1 MELSLL
7 TTLSTKIWVDFGKH
21 CERFSSLGHFR
32 MLPTPGHFPTQ
43 MFPDFFNRRVMFNGT
58 SVITHVIVSIWH
70 QPTSP
75 MISSVQMYS
84 SFINL
89 GQNEVTI
96 TPNQSSRLE
105 FALTCNSFPH
115 SFHSLE
121 LTCCVA
127 GFQGFWVG
135 FLALVLRQA
144 WHCRHHDTCQGSLV
158 KSQIWWQK
166 DVCLKNLKHYFAGH
180 FWYCSQKM
188 WNIRNCSNQNELQ
201 DTAWTGAPRSNP
213 SHFKRSNYFFL
224 VSGFQIFFSGV
235 TSRLSFF
242 WVEWAILSRCFSC
255 PLEVV
260 SPLFRAATGR
270 LMACMDLSRRVT
282 GATILA
288 VGSWLFGFQSWSFR
302 VTKWVG
308 KGHAI
313 RTSQLWNPKDFF
325 SSKPFWTN
333 ASAWKVW
340 YNCIHS
346 FIKEFQVV

>member
-1 MELSLL
+1 
-7 TTLSTKIWVDFGKH
+7 
-21 CERFSSLGHFR
+21 
-32 MLPTPGHFPTQ
+32 
-43 MFPDFFNRRVMFNGT
+43 MFNGT

-158 KSQIWWQK
+158 KSQTWFKPKWTPRYSLDWGSQIEPITGFQPP
-166 DVCLKNLKHYFAGH
+166 KH
-180 FWYCSQKM
+180 
-188 WNIRNCSNQNELQ
+188 
-201 DTAWTGAPRSNP
+201 
-213 SHFKRSNYFFL
+213 FL
-224 VSGFQIFFSGV
+224 NGQTISSWFPVSGMFLFFRSDIKTFV
-235 TSRLSFF
+235 LLSHP
-242 WVEWAILSRCFSC
+242 EWGAILSRCFSC

-270 LMACMDLSRRVT
+270 LMACMDLSRGVT

-302 VTKWVG
+302 VTK
-308 KGHAI
+308 
-313 RTSQLWNPKDFF
+313 
-325 SSKPFWTN
+325 
-333 ASAWKVW
+333 
-340 YNCIHS
+340 
-346 FIKEFQVV
+346 

>member
-224 VSGFQIFFSGV
+224 VSGFQFFFFRSDIK
-235 TSRLSFF
+235 TFLLLSWVGHPQQVLLLSTGGSEPPLPCCHWPFDGLHGPEQESDGCNNPGCWFMTF
-242 WVEWAILSRCFSC
+242 WISIMVFQSYEMGRKRTCHTNFPVVKSQGFLFIKAIL
-255 PLEVV
+255 
-260 SPLFRAATGR
+260 
-270 LMACMDLSRRVT
+270 
-282 GATILA
+282 
-288 VGSWLFGFQSWSFR
+288 
-302 VTKWVG
+302 
-308 KGHAI
+308 
-313 RTSQLWNPKDFF
+313 N
-325 SSKPFWTN
+325 
-333 ASAWKVW
+333 
-340 YNCIHS
+340 
-346 FIKEFQVV
+346 

>member
-1 MELSLL
+1 
-7 TTLSTKIWVDFGKH
+7 
-21 CERFSSLGHFR
+21 
-32 MLPTPGHFPTQ
+32 
-43 MFPDFFNRRVMFNGT
+43 MFNGT

-158 KSQIWWQK
+158 KSQTWFKPKWTPRYSLDWGSQIEPITGFQPP
-166 DVCLKNLKHYFAGH
+166 KH
-180 FWYCSQKM
+180 
-188 WNIRNCSNQNELQ
+188 
-201 DTAWTGAPRSNP
+201 
-213 SHFKRSNYFFL
+213 FL
-224 VSGFQIFFSGV
+224 NGQTISSWFPVSGFFFFPEWHQDFRSSESSWVGGHPQQV
-235 TSRLSFF
+235 LLLPTGGCEPPLPCCHWPFDGLHGPEQGSDGCNNPGCWFMTF
-242 WVEWAILSRCFSC
+242 WISIMV
-255 PLEVV
+255 
-260 SPLFRAATGR
+260 
-270 LMACMDLSRRVT
+270 
-282 GATILA
+282 
-288 VGSWLFGFQSWSFR
+288 FQSYEI
-302 VTKWVG
+302 G
-308 KGHAI
+308 
-313 RTSQLWNPKDFF
+313 RTRTCHTNFPIVKSQGFL
-325 SSKPFWTN
+325 
-333 ASAWKVW
+333 
-340 YNCIHS
+340 
-346 FIKEFQVV
+346 FIKTIPN